1 MARETPAPGLKLRDT
16 ETSGGHFPG
25 PFQMLYQEAALSLP
39 LNLAKP
45 GMRTIRGLKAGEES
59 QQVQDLVPVQVHCEE
74 HSKTAL
80 CLSFPRSDSTEE
92 ETYLFRWVEGTE
104 SRVGGLRC

>member
-1 MARETPAPGLKLRDT
+1 M
-16 ETSGGHFPG
+16 S
-25 PFQMLYQEAALSLP
+25 
-39 LNLAKP
+39 LAKP

-59 QQVQDLVPVQVHCEE
+59 QQVQDLVPVQVHWEE

-92 ETYLFRWVEGTE
+92 ETYLLIQVGRGNREQ
-104 SRVGGLRC
+104 SREAEMLSKEELRDV